1 MGSGVGV
8 GDGVGDGSGVGVV
21 DVGCAG
27 EESTMG
33 SVIFSGVGVAAD
45 RAADGNAAR
54 DGAMVVGCTLILT
67 LTQPVKSNAERASK
81 KVFMWKV
88 LLG

>member
-1 MGSGVGV
+1 V
-8 GDGVGDGSGVGVV
+8 GVGDGSGVGAG
-21 DVGCAG
+21 VGDAGSAG

-33 SVIFSGVGVAAD
+33 SVIFSGVGVTAE

-54 DGAMVVGCTLILT
+54 DGTTDVGCTLILT

-81 KVFMWKV
+81 TVFMWKV